1 MPLPNARKKRRTSE
15 AAFYMCVCVCARVSA
30 SLFAR
35 KKANARSPAEV
46 RKTIAALALA
56 SSPSP
61 GCAVSL
67 HPVWITIIRGKERAS
82 SIVAGNYF
90 IIVCSFALFT
100 RLRFFSRSAGSSI
113 YTSARARE
121 GGRIFCH
128 PHPRPLYPREMKGL
142 RAVFAPASVHVCIYI
157 YSVGGRMKFD
167 VRNLSRGGVL
177 GIHTSARLIFTIV
190 GRIFRWIG
198 CWGSGERVW
207 FLWNVYDGR
216 WVDKLFDVTLIIR

>member
-15 AAFYMCVCVCARVSA
+15 AAFYMYVCVRACPLRF
-30 SLFAR
+30 L
-35 KKANARSPAEV
+35 
-46 RKTIAALALA
+46 
-56 SSPSP
+56 
-61 GCAVSL
+61 
-67 HPVWITIIRGKERAS
+67 RGKKPTLARRRKCGKRSLLWRSLARLPPAAQFLSIRFELLSSEGKRKRAS

-157 YSVGGRMKFD
+157 
-167 VRNLSRGGVL
+167 
-177 GIHTSARLIFTIV
+177 
-190 GRIFRWIG
+190 
-198 CWGSGERVW
+198 
-207 FLWNVYDGR
+207 
-216 WVDKLFDVTLIIR
+216 